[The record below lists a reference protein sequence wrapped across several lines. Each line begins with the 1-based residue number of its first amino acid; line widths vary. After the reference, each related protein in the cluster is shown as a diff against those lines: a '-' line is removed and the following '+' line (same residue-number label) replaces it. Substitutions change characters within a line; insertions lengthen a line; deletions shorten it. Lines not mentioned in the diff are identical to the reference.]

1 MAVIIDMPKLSDT
14 MTVGTL
20 VRWMKQEGDAVQP
33 GDMIAEVETDKAT
46 MELENFESGVIL
58 KQYVKEGSQVAVGT
72 AICAVGVAGEAVPEV
87 AVPDSKI
94 QQEAVAQIAPVAPA
108 PRAFTPPPPA
118 AVATP
123 KPPIVSVAPQ
133 EGCGCTAGA
142 SRLKASPLA
151 KKIAKEH
158 NLNLSTIGKGS
169 GPDGRIVKKDILDAL
184 SNSGLASTVKGV
196 YVSKLEERQEAVSN
210 IRGTIARRLLES
222 KTQVPHFYLDVE
234 VAVDDLLKT
243 RAQLNDY
250 FTQSNQ
256 AFKLTVNDFILKATA
271 QALALVPEVNASWY
285 DTVVHYHGSVH
296 LAFGVAI
303 DDGLVTPTIRD
314 AQSLSLMALSQQAKQ
329 MIKKARDRKLTPNEM
344 SGSTFT
350 VTNLGMY
357 GVENFY
363 GIINPPNA
371 GILSVG
377 AASKKPVV
385 DDAGNIRVGQR
396 MKLGFSGDHRVV
408 DGAKGAEFLTA
419 IKQFLEMP
427 ALLLV

>member
-14 MTVGTL
+14 MSVGTL
-20 VRWMKQEGDAVQP
+20 VRWIKQEGDTVQP

-46 MELENFESGVIL
+46 MELENFESGVLL

-87 AVPDSKI
+87 AVPET
-94 QQEAVAQIAPVAPA
+94 QQEVVAQIAPVAPA
-108 PRAFTPPPPA
+108 PRAFTPPPPP
-118 AVATP
+118 AVAP
-123 KPPIVSVAPQ
+123 KPQIASVAAQ
-133 EGCGCTAGA
+133 EGCGCAAGP

-158 NLNLSTIGKGS
+158 SLNLNIIGKGS

-184 SNSGLASTVKGV
+184 SNPGLASAGTGGH
-196 YVSKLEERQEAVSN
+196 VSKLEERQEAVSN

-385 DDAGNIRVGQR
+385 DDMGNICVGQR